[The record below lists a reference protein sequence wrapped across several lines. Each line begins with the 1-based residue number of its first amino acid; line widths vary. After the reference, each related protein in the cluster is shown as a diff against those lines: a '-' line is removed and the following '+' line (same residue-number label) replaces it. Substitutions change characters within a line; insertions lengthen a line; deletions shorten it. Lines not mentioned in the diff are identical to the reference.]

1 MRYKICHR
9 CSGIMHP
16 CKIFKTYNTNG
27 KDITIDNINAF
38 KCDKCGEIV
47 FDGEEIKRLEEYIEN
62 NLY

>member
-1 MRYKICHR
+1 
-9 CSGIMHP
+9 MHP

-47 FDGEEIKRLEEYIEN
+47 FDGEEVKRLEEYIEN